1 MDDTLGVWFVTSFGD
16 LDEVAVLVLVVGALG
31 LRIAPSTRR
40 WAPRGNARP
49 IRRGSDRLT
58 ELAAGHDL
66 DPEPGGA
73 HDAERVARRSSIR
86 A

>member
-1 MDDTLGVWFVTSFGD
+1 MDDTQGVWFVISFGD
-16 LDEVAVLVLVVGALG
+16 LDGVAVLVLVLVALG

-40 WAPRGNARP
+40 WAPRRNARP
-49 IRRGSDRLT
+49 IRRGSGRLT
-58 ELAAGHDL
+58 EFAPEHDL